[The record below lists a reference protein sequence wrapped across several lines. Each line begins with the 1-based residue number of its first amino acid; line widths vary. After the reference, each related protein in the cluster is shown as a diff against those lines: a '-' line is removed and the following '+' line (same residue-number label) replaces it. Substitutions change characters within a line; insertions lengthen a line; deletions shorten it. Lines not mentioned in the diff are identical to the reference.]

1 MVSGAYRDTE
11 IGTLPVEWKV
21 APLDEVVLDMAD
33 GPFGSN
39 LKKIHYTNKQEVR
52 IIQLSNIG
60 ESGWKDENKK
70 YTTFE
75 HAKTISRSVVSP
87 GNAVVAKM
95 MPAGRAIICPDKDP
109 MYILSSDAVKIIFNE
124 HLLLTKF
131 FVYIT
136 KTKIFQRQISDEI
149 QGSTRVRTSISKLKK
164 NYVFLP
170 PIQEQKTIIDVIS
183 DVEELI
189 RNIEK
194 LIEKKKAIKK
204 GVMQELLTGKKRL
217 PGFIKE
223 WTNKKLS
230 SFFDVLKGKGLSK
243 EKLDDHGENEC
254 ILYGELF
261 TYYKEEI
268 KDILSRTNF
277 YEGTLSRNFDIL
289 MPGST
294 TTNGYDLAKASV
306 IYKDGVLLGGDI
318 VIYRPKRDINS
329 TFVAYLIS
337 LYKNDIIKYTQG
349 ITIIHL
355 QGEKMLEMDIKIPS
369 DIEEQNAIVQVLT
382 DINMEIEQLQEK
394 LNKYQKIKQGMM
406 DELLTGKTRLI

>member
-1 MVSGAYRDTE
+1 MVSGAYSETK
-11 IGTLPVEWKV
+11 IGILPAEWEV
-21 APLDEVVLDMAD
+21 VSLDEVALDMAD

-39 LKKIHYTNKQEVR
+39 LKKIHYTEKQEVR

-95 MPAGRAIICPDKDP
+95 MPAGRTIICPDKDP

-136 KTKIFQRQISDEI
+136 KTKIFQKQISDEI

-194 LIEKKKAIKK
+194 LMEKKKAIKQ
-204 GVMQELLTGKKRL
+204 GAMQELLTGSKRL
-217 PGFIKE
+217 IKSTKQ
-223 WTNKKLS
+223 W
-230 SFFDVLKGKGLSK
+230 
-243 EKLDDHGENEC
+243 EK
-254 ILYGELF
+254 
-261 TYYKEEI
+261 
-268 KDILSRTNF
+268 
-277 YEGTLSRNFDIL
+277 
-289 MPGST
+289 
-294 TTNGYDLAKASV
+294 
-306 IYKDGVLLGGDI
+306 VLLGDI
-318 VIYRPKRDINS
+318 VAHIRKGDTLNS
-329 TFVAYLIS
+329 SNYELGTVPVIAGGKEAAGYHS
-337 LYKNDIIKYTQG
+337 KSNRGKNT
-349 ITIIHL
+349 ITISASGANAGYIGFHK
-355 QGEKMLEMDIKIPS
+355 QAIFATDCS
-369 DIEEQNAIVQVLT
+369 TIEEDKNYNVRFIYYLLSLKQELVYKLQTGGAQPHVYPRDLEEIEFYYTESLEEQDAIVQILS
-382 DINMEIEQLQEK
+382 DMDMEIEQLQEK

>member
-1 MVSGAYRDTE
+1 MVSGAYRETK
-11 IGTLPVEWKV
+11 IGILPAEWEV
-21 APLDEVVLDMAD
+21 VSLDEVALDMAD

-39 LKKIHYTNKQEVR
+39 LKKIHYTEKQEVR

-95 MPAGRAIICPDKDP
+95 MPAGRTIICPDKDP

-136 KTKIFQRQISDEI
+136 KTKIFQKQISDEI

-194 LIEKKKAIKK
+194 LMEKKKAIKQ
-204 GVMQELLTGKKRL
+204 GAMQELLTGSKRL
-217 PGFIKE
+217 IKSTKQ
-223 WTNKKLS
+223 W
-230 SFFDVLKGKGLSK
+230 
-243 EKLDDHGENEC
+243 EK
-254 ILYGELF
+254 
-261 TYYKEEI
+261 
-268 KDILSRTNF
+268 
-277 YEGTLSRNFDIL
+277 
-289 MPGST
+289 
-294 TTNGYDLAKASV
+294 
-306 IYKDGVLLGGDI
+306 VLLGDI
-318 VIYRPKRDINS
+318 VAHIRKGDTLNS
-329 TFVAYLIS
+329 SNYELGTVPVIAGGKEAAGYHS
-337 LYKNDIIKYTQG
+337 KSNRGKNT
-349 ITIIHL
+349 ITISASGANAGYIGFHK
-355 QGEKMLEMDIKIPS
+355 QAIFATDCS
-369 DIEEQNAIVQVLT
+369 TIEEDKNYNVRFIYYLLLLKQELVYKLQTGGAQPHVYPRDLEEIEFYYTESLEEQDAIVQILS
-382 DINMEIEQLQEK
+382 DMDMEIEQLQEK